1 MALIGFPECYL
12 FMPHYFFHVY
22 DTMHA
27 LDEEGDEYPSVE
39 AALAYSILAA
49 RELVADEARSG
60 VIDLDHR
67 IDITDAAGVLVDK
80 VFFRDAVRVLA

>member
-1 MALIGFPECYL
+1 
-12 FMPHYFFHVY
+12 MPQYFFNVY
-22 DTMHA
+22 DTTQA

-39 AALAYSILAA
+39 SALAYSILAA

-60 VIDLDHR
+60 IIDLNHR
-67 IDITDAAGVLVDK
+67 IDITDAAGVLVDR